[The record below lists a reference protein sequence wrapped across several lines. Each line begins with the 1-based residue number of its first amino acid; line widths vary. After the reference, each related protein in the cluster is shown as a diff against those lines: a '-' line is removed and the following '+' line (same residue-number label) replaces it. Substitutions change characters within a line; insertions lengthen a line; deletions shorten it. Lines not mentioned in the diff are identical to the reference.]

1 MSLSTEAGINVP
13 GRRRSGRVAPA
24 LPGRKARGKGGL
36 LCHWLLFLA
45 MSLLTTVSFAKETS
59 YDFRI
64 PRTDAGTGLN
74 MLAKQ
79 SDTPLLFL
87 NKRVRDIRT
96 NPVVGRYTVREALD
110 ILLKNTGIRGS
121 INENGVLTIAL
132 EDSGAKHS
140 GGTMKKERGFF
151 AKLTALLVAASAA
164 IQAGPAT
171 AQDTGSNRLEEVI
184 VTAQKRAQ
192 SIQDV
197 PITMQ
202 AFSGQQLREDAVKKV
217 DDIIKMAPG
226 LSLNY
231 NNVSN
236 SGITIRGV
244 GTDNFHGNV
253 NRAVGIYYDEAYMST
268 PYSGTLGVYDL
279 DRVEILRGP
288 QNTLFGRNTTGG
300 AIRYITKKP
309 EPGEP
314 LSGYA
319 TGTYGRYDEVDFEGA
334 VSVPMGKNVAAR
346 VAFQTVNRGGPFKN
360 LAPGRVGE
368 RLGTVERH
376 SGRVQVAW
384 NATSD
389 TSVLASFQ
397 FGINRGDN
405 LGVKA
410 RGMYDPTNLTQFCP
424 QLATSADFQHTNSC
438 VDINGHNPSTKS
450 WNTLYNVSANRGYV
464 DIYGGA
470 LSIKHSMDWGQVT
483 SETTYYETKVKV
495 VNELAGM
502 DQLQFVPQQ
511 DSTFKDFSQEVRLK
525 SPDNQALRWLAGVYY
540 FHERML
546 QGTQVRRD
554 ANGAINPGGE
564 VTAFN
569 IMDQTDE
576 DISVYGRLDF
586 DLTSKLTLTGGL
598 RYTNNRKS
606 ADSLFGVAAT
616 PLSTYPAILF
626 MSRQIV
632 LDNTAGSAGP
642 PPPFRLPLL
651 TPKQTL
657 NEIGAHAGVT
667 YHFTPDI
674 MAYASYSR
682 GFKSGGFDTR
692 ALAAFS
698 GTAGTPVL
706 PEILNAWEVG
716 FKSNLE
722 NDTVRF
728 NAAAYYYLWNDQQVF
743 ATINSIPGFF
753 NIPESVSRG
762 VEASVQW
769 RPREDWLLELAGAYD
784 NTEVTDAGTIQG
796 IDKGVPLRNAP
807 EYSFNGMLSKDF
819 NIMGGDLNLRT
830 NFRYVGKQ
838 YDTLQYTDRFL
849 TTRKAQTYVD
859 ARAAYNFGASRQ
871 YQIAVYGENLTS
883 QKACYSRDLQD
894 SPVIYTASPVA
905 STVPCW
911 PNIGQPQYG
920 VTASVNF

>member
-1 MSLSTEAGINVP
+1 MEAGINIP
-13 GRRRSGRVAPA
+13 GRRRSGGETPV
-24 LPGRKARGKGGL
+24 LPERKARRKGGL
-36 LCHWLLFLA
+36 QCHWLLFLA
-45 MSLLTTVSFAKETS
+45 MSLFTTVSLAAERVYNFH
-59 YDFRI
+59 I
-64 PRTDAGTGLN
+64 PRTDAGSGLN
-74 MLAKQ
+74 MLARQ

-87 NKRVRDIRT
+87 NERVRDKQT
-96 NPVVGRYTVREALD
+96 NRVEGRYTVREALD
-110 ILLKNTGIRGS
+110 ILLKDTGIRGT
-121 INENGVLTIAL
+121 INKNGVLTIAA
-132 EDSGAKHS
+132 DDPGANH
-140 GGTMKKERGFF
+140 GGVKMKKERGFF
-151 AKLTALLVAASAA
+151 AKIAALLVAASSA
-164 IQAGPAT
+164 ITAGPAT

-197 PITMQ
+197 PIAMQ

-253 NRAVGIYYDEAYMST
+253 NRAVGIYYDEAFMST
-268 PYSGTLGVYDL
+268 PYSGALGVFDL

-309 EPGEP
+309 VPGEP

-319 TGTYGRYDEVDFEGA
+319 SGTYGRYDEVDFEGA
-334 VSVPMGKNVAAR
+334 VSVPMGKNAAAR
-346 VAFQTVNRGGPFKN
+346 IALQTVNRDGPFKN

-368 RLGTVERH
+368 RLGTVERN

-384 NATSD
+384 NPTGD

-405 LGVKA
+405 LGTKA
-410 RGMYDPTNLTQFCP
+410 RGMRDPADPTQFCP
-424 QLATSADFQHTNSC
+424 QLATSADFMHTNSC

-450 WNTLYNVSANRGYV
+450 WNTLYNVSSNRGYI

-470 LSIKHSMDWGQVT
+470 LSIKHSMDWGEVT
-483 SETTYYETKVKV
+483 SETTYYETKVKI

-525 SPDNQALRWLAGVYY
+525 SPDNQPLRWLAGVYY
-540 FHERML
+540 FHEDML

-569 IMDQTDE
+569 ILDQKDE

-586 DLTSKLTLTGGL
+586 DVTNKLTLTGGL

-606 ADSLFGVAAT
+606 ADSLFGVAST
-616 PLSTYPAILF
+616 PISVYPAILF
-626 MSRQIV
+626 MSRKIV
-632 LDNTAGSAGP
+632 LNNTAGSTGP

-651 TPKQTL
+651 KPKQTL

-674 MAYASYSR
+674 MGYASYSR

-722 NDTVRF
+722 NDTVRL
-728 NAAAYYYLWNDQQVF
+728 NAAGYYYLWNDQQVF
-743 ATINSIPGFF
+743 ATINSVPGFF

-769 RPREDWLLELAGAYD
+769 RPREDWLLQFSGSYD
-784 NTEVTDAGTIQG
+784 NTKVTDVGTIQG

-819 NIMGGDLNLRT
+819 DVMGGDLNLRS

-838 YDTLQYTDRFL
+838 YDTLQFSDRFL
-849 TTRKAQTYVD
+849 TTRKAQFYVD
-859 ARAAYNFGASRQ
+859 ARAAYNFGPQRQ

-883 QKACYSRDLQD
+883 EKQCYDRNIQD
-894 SPVIYTASPVA
+894 SPVIITASPVA
-905 STVPCW
+905 STVPCK
-911 PNIGQPQYG
+911 PNIGHPLYG
-920 VTASVNF
+920 ITASVNF

>member
-1 MSLSTEAGINVP
+1 
-13 GRRRSGRVAPA
+13 
-24 LPGRKARGKGGL
+24 
-36 LCHWLLFLA
+36 
-45 MSLLTTVSFAKETS
+45 
-59 YDFRI
+59 
-64 PRTDAGTGLN
+64 
-74 MLAKQ
+74 
-79 SDTPLLFL
+79 
-87 NKRVRDIRT
+87 
-96 NPVVGRYTVREALD
+96 
-110 ILLKNTGIRGS
+110 
-121 INENGVLTIAL
+121 
-132 EDSGAKHS
+132 
-140 GGTMKKERGFF
+140 MKKKLGFF
-151 AKLTALLVAASAA
+151 ARLTAVLVTAAAA
-164 IQAGPAT
+164 IQASPAM
-171 AQDTGSNRLEEVI
+171 AQDNGGKGAIEEVV

-192 SIQDV
+192 NIQDV

-202 AFSGQQLREDAVKKV
+202 AFSGQQLREDSVKKV

-231 NNVSN
+231 NNNSN
-236 SGITIRGV
+236 SGISIRGV

-268 PYSGTLGVYDL
+268 PYSGALGVFDL
-279 DRVEILRGP
+279 QRVEILRGP

-309 EPGEP
+309 VPGEP

-319 TGTYGRYDEVDFEGA
+319 SATYGRYNEVDGEGA
-334 VSVPMGKNVAAR
+334 VSIPLGANAAAR
-346 VAFQTVNRGGPFKN
+346 IAVQSVNRGGPFKN

-384 NATSD
+384 NPTDD

-397 FGINRGDN
+397 IGINRSDN

-410 RGMYDPTNLTQFCP
+410 RGMYDPNNLTQFCP
-424 QLATSADFQHTNSC
+424 QLASSADFQHTNSC

-450 WNTLYNVSANRGYV
+450 WNTLYNVSSNRGYI

-470 LSIKHSMDWGQVT
+470 LSIKHSMGWGELT
-483 SETTYYETKVKV
+483 SETTYYETKVKI

-502 DQLQFVPQQ
+502 DRLQFVPQQ
-511 DSTFKDFSQEVRLK
+511 DSTFKDVSQEVRLK
-525 SPDNQALRWLAGVYY
+525 SPDNQSLRWLVGVYY
-540 FHERML
+540 FHEDML

-569 IMDQTDE
+569 IMDQTDQ

-586 DLTSKLTLTGGL
+586 DVSSKLTLTGGL
-598 RYTNNRKS
+598 RFTNNKKS
-606 ADSLFGVAAT
+606 ANSLFGVALT
-616 PLSTYPAILF
+616 PISVYPASLF
-626 MSRQIV
+626 MNRQIV
-632 LDNTAGSAGP
+632 LDNTAGSTGP

-651 TPKQTL
+651 KPSQNL
-657 NEIGAHAGVT
+657 NEIGAHANVN
-667 YHFTPDI
+667 YHFTPNI
-674 MAYASYSR
+674 MGYASYSR

-692 ALAAFS
+692 ALAALF
-698 GTAGTPVL
+698 GTAGTPVK

-716 FKSNLE
+716 FKSSLE
-722 NDTVRF
+722 DNTVRF
-728 NAAAYYYLWNDQQVF
+728 NAAAYYYLWKDQQVF

-769 RPREDWLLELAGAYD
+769 RPREDWLLQMAGSYD
-784 NTEVTDAGTIQG
+784 NSKVTDVGTIQG

-807 EYSFNGMLSKDF
+807 EYSFNAMLSKDI

-830 NFRYVGKQ
+830 SFRYVGKQ

-859 ARAAYNFGASRQ
+859 ARAAYKFGPTHQ
-871 YQIAVYGENLTS
+871 YQIAVYGQNLTS
-883 QKACYSRDLQD
+883 QKACLSRDLQD
-894 SPVIYTASPVA
+894 SPVVYTASPVA

-911 PNIGQPQYG
+911 PNIGHPQYG
-920 VTASVNF
+920 ITATVNF